1 MAEFTDTGSGDR
13 LSFTLF
19 LAAAIHALVI
29 LGIGYSV
36 DAGRKLAPTLN
47 ITLATHKDQAPDKAD
62 FLAQHNQ
69 QASGTLDE
77 IREITTMEQADFAD
91 TRVHQVNPLAQQK
104 ATTESQ
110 NATQLLSTVK
120 ASKDQVNRQDSPDKT
135 ENREEKQGEDFDA
148 PIVDP
153 EYASLQAKLDR
164 LKQEEANKPRIRRL
178 ISVSTRSAADAAY
191 LNAWAQK
198 VESIGNANFPQQALD
213 EEIFGRLRMAVL
225 VDSNGLV
232 KNIDIS
238 QSSGHRLLDDFARQ
252 IIRLAAPFEH
262 FPPEI
267 LKNADQ
273 LEIIRTWE
281 FSRAGVNTSAQN

>member
-1 MAEFTDTGSGDR
+1 MAEYTQTGSGDR
-13 LSFTLF
+13 LSFTFF
-19 LAAAIHALVI
+19 LAAALHALVI
-29 LGIGYSV
+29 FGVGISV
-36 DAGRKLAPTLN
+36 DKGQMLAPTLN
-47 ITLATHKDQAPDKAD
+47 ITLATHRDVAPDKAD

-77 IREITTMEQADFAD
+77 IREITTAELADFSD
-91 TRVHQVNPLAQQK
+91 TRVHQVNPLEQQK
-104 ATTESQ
+104 ATTKSQ
-110 NATQLLSTVK
+110 NTTQLLSTK
-120 ASKDQVNRQDSPDKT
+120 KPSDTQVINQESPDKT
-135 ENREEKQGEDFDA
+135 ENQEDKKGEDFDA
-148 PIVDP
+148 PRVNP

-178 ISVSTRSAADAAY
+178 ISVSTKSSADAAY

-198 VESIGNANFPQQALD
+198 VESIGNANFPQEALD
-213 EEIFGRLRMAVL
+213 QEIFGRLRMAVL
-225 VDSNGLV
+225 IDSAGRV

-252 IIRLAAPFEH
+252 IIRLAAPFDR
-262 FPPEI
+262 FPADI

-281 FSRAGVNTSAQN
+281 FTRTGVNTSAGN